1 MPNRSFR
8 SQISYRLATL
18 RPCLNK
24 FWLETI
30 SLTFVTSV
38 IALLAGMDSAHG
50 QTPQPAQP
58 LNQPASQ
65 QQVLANPAE
74 LETKRGPERG
84 GDVRVTL
91 DVRYADNMISN
102 PTTGNLDKVRLR
114 SYNGDLV
121 GPTIRARS
129 GDTLRVRL
137 QNNLPAEPCIHPE
150 GTHNIPNCFNTT
162 NLHTHGWHIS
172 PTGNSDNVLLELGPQ
187 TTFDYEFN
195 LPKDHPAGT
204 FWYHSHR
211 HGSTALQVSSGM
223 AGTLIVEGNRP
234 LRDKP
239 KNGAA
244 DIDTILKYPDGKPF
258 FERIFLFEQ
267 IQYSCLDEKG
277 NLTWDCKTQ
286 NCTRRDAQDK
296 CIGEWVDR
304 VGGIEQYE
312 NGQFGPRS
320 WRDSGRFTMI
330 NGTVQP
336 RFEAETGRIE
346 RWRLIHGGVR
356 DTIKFMVTRS
366 TLTPTDTSLLSLAA
380 APMTI
385 EQQKTLIEKT
395 CLLDQRVPQWEF
407 AVDGLT
413 RKQIV
418 RKNVNVFQPGYRSDV
433 LLFFDRP
440 GVYCVIDDQAPPA
453 EKINAEDNV
462 TKERKLLAR
471 VIVRDGS
478 AIAMDPEE
486 YLSQELIR
494 ANSDLPAE
502 AKKDLG
508 HFRISE
514 FSPYDDISEREVSE
528 RQTLAFNLDVSGAA
542 IRFGID
548 NQAYNPTRVDRLLKL
563 NGVDEWTLTSTFV
576 NHPFHIHVNPFQIV
590 DVLKPDKDGKLF
602 SIFKDRDYNKCVK
615 IENGDPQYCD
625 QQNIFR
631 DTILVKQDY
640 KILIRSRNESYI
652 GDYVLHCHILDHEDQ
667 GMMQNVRIVPNPQL
681 VGGHSH
687 Q

>member
-1 MPNRSFR
+1 
-8 SQISYRLATL
+8 
-18 RPCLNK
+18 
-24 FWLETI
+24 
-30 SLTFVTSV
+30 
-38 IALLAGMDSAHG
+38 
-50 QTPQPAQP
+50 
-58 LNQPASQ
+58 
-65 QQVLANPAE
+65 
-74 LETKRGPERG
+74 
-84 GDVRVTL
+84 VRVTL
-91 DVRYADNMISN
+91 EINYAENTIPN

-121 GPTIRARS
+121 GPTIRANP

-162 NLHTHGWHIS
+162 NLHTHGWHVS
-172 PTGNSDNVLLELGPQ
+172 PTGNSDNVLLELAPQ

-195 LPKDHPAGT
+195 LPRDHPAGT

-223 AGTLIVEGNRP
+223 AGALIVEGNRR

-239 KNGAA
+239 QNGVA
-244 DIDTILKYPDGKPF
+244 DVDTILRYPDGKPF

-312 NGQFGPRS
+312 NGQFGPAS
-320 WRDSGRFTMI
+320 WRVSGRFTMI
-330 NGTVQP
+330 NGRVQP
-336 RFEAETGRIE
+336 TFEAEAGKIE

-366 TLTPTDTSLLSLAA
+366 TLNPTDTASLLSLTVE
-380 APMTI
+380 PMTI
-385 EQQKTLIEKT
+385 EAQKTMIEKT

-418 RKNVNVFQPGYRSDV
+418 RKNVNVFQPGYRSDI

-471 VIVRDGS
+471 VIVREGG
-478 AIAMDPEE
+478 AVTLEPAE
-486 YLSQELIR
+486 YLSQQLTR
-494 ANSDLPAE
+494 ANSDLPTG
-502 AKKDLG
+502 AKGEVRQLRLTD
-508 HFRISE
+508 
-514 FSPYDDISEREVSE
+514 FSPHKDISEPQVTG
-528 RQTLAFNLDVSGAA
+528 RQALAFNLDLSSAA
-542 IRFGID
+542 PRFGID
-548 NQAYNPTRVDRLLKL
+548 NQAYSPTRIDRTLKL
-563 NGVDEWTLTSTFV
+563 NGVDEWALTSTFV
-576 NHPFHIHVNPFQIV
+576 NHPFHIHVNPFQII
-590 DVLKPDKDGKLF
+590 DILKLGPDQKLF
-602 SIFKDRDYNKCVK
+602 SIFKDKDYDKCLK
-615 IENGDPQYCD
+615 LENGDPQYCD
-625 QQNIFR
+625 QQSVFR
-631 DTILVKQDY
+631 DTILVKQGY
-640 KILIRSRNESYI
+640 KILIRSRNERYI
-652 GDYVLHCHILDHEDQ
+652 GDFVLHCHILDHEDQ
-667 GMMQNVRIVPNPQL
+667 GMMQNVRIVPGP
-681 VGGHSH
+681 VTTRHTH
-687 Q
+687 K